1 MDLCATSS
9 QFGFK
14 RQTPPLLRLGLKLFL
29 LQSSDRIRR
38 PWTNPVMQPY
48 PQTAEGLPM
57 MHWGLLFSLPAHII
71 NLCLSSLFTHSDLSR
86 LLSLV
91 PPCYSLPSSLSPM
104 IDGCASLSLVF
115 QEFSSCKKDLL
126 PHPCKVL
133 APRGIVVLSNIVGS
147 SWFNRKYF

>member
-14 RQTPPLLRLGLKLFL
+14 RQTPPLLRLGLKLFFIIKFGQDQATL
-29 LQSSDRIRR
+29 NQPL
-38 PWTNPVMQPY
+38 VMQPY

-57 MHWGLLFSLPAHII
+57 MHRGLLFSLPAHII
-71 NLCLSSLFTHSDLSR
+71 NLCLSSLFTQSDLSR

-91 PPCYSLPSSLSPM
+91 PPCYSLPSSPSPM

-126 PHPCKVL
+126 LHPCKVL
-133 APRGIVVLSNIVGS
+133 APRGL
-147 SWFNRKYF
+147 WFCLIL